1 MGFLELAGIVLI
13 LGVALP
19 ECVGAVGEG
28 AGIVDI
34 AEASAA
40 KAGVGAAV
48 GEAAV
53 TKACAASPK
62 VAVEAPET
70 PVKAATTVE
79 AAKATA
85 AAERNGAFGS
95 DREAGGECSTCQ
107 QPAGQLLPVHELP
120 GHRHSPLS
128 DGI

>member
-1 MGFLELAGIVLI
+1 MGLLELAGIVLI

-40 KAGVGAAV
+40 EAGVGAAV

-62 VAVEAPET
+62 AAVEAPET
-70 PVKAATTVE
+70 SAKAATTVE
-79 AAKATA
+79 AAKTTAAEAAA
-85 AAERNGAFGS
+85 AAECIRVFGS
-95 DREAGGECSTCQ
+95 DREARGDRR
-107 QPAGQLLPVHELP
+107 A
-120 GHRHSPLS
+120 R
-128 DGI
+128 